1 MEYKLCAPDM
11 STIFSPCILLYLL
24 VFGAYC
30 DYAKMMEISET
41 MFNSVPN
48 LCLERKTSAK

>member
-11 STIFSPCILLYLL
+11 SISFSPCVSLYLL

-30 DYAKMMEISET
+30 DDAKIMEISET

-48 LCLERKTSAK
+48 PMP